1 MEKLK
6 DAKKKLDKEFY
17 EILYWITELVK
28 ACPTNYYPAE
38 GILNLVSNGKNELK
52 ILKSNYHENL
62 SQEIAKK
69 VKKNASVL
77 KINVPK
83 YHGYES
89 ELDFYMFRSEFEKLI
104 SPHILA
110 KLLPEYLKIII
121 WRVRP

>member
-1 MEKLK
+1 M
-6 DAKKKLDKEFY
+6 D
-17 EILYWITELVK
+17 WITELVK
-28 ACPTNYYPAE
+28 ACPTNYYLAE

-62 SQEIAKK
+62 SQEIANRDLSAEK
-69 VKKNASVL
+69 VKNTSVL

-89 ELDFYMFRSEFEKLI
+89 EHEFYTFRSEFEKLI

-110 KLLPEYLKIII
+110 KLLPEYLKNNYLEGPALEI
-121 WRVRP
+121 VKEM